1 MNSFVLALCCIGF
14 LAGAVS
20 TASAEQFEVYMTNL
34 RPTGMTL
41 NWDLTGRPNT
51 GVMGFEFR
59 VDSDLT
65 DEDSEFTIQV
75 AEQAA
80 GSKGTSIPTDWFVS
94 CKESTRKC
102 VGFSLQGT
110 TASGLK
116 GPIIDFEWLS
126 MLATIDITSFSATD
140 VQGDQIDFSIQP
152 PTRTDQPALDV
163 FFSQVKP
170 GKIVVSTKL
179 ESWDESSVVKSGDFN
194 VYVTDGDGE
203 VVEGGITSITKL
215 ANVDG
220 WTCSTTDDAVHNCQ
234 FQTLLPAEAELAAF
248 EVQSGV
254 YNFHLEGADTTLP
267 ASFRS
272 VRHPLLEFDVKL
284 ENGGK
289 IGIPKVG
296 IGFRSVEAVMIEHP
310 ETCGASGEWCV
321 EKEMKVVVG
330 YRNYDAAVTFAGFQF
345 EIESPV
351 QWFTGRAGL
360 PSSLVEDG
368 FSLSDNNRGTY
379 VCFSMTAGAF
389 IPLAIEEPADLLYAY
404 YNRTVA
410 EVTLRIKN
418 EVVSDSFGGAL
429 NTIVYEAPIDPNAP
443 DHYLEDKTGL
453 GGSLR
458 VTSCDGVDPVGS
470 EPNGYCDDEDFDCDC
485 CLNNVDAFP
494 NNREKGCG
502 ICGDVNNN
510 DMVDIMDAVLDIN
523 MLVGIQTHDVQNGD
537 ANGDNM
543 ITVLDVVQIINQV
556 LAGPDDDV
564 KMRPCNLVI

>member
-1 MNSFVLALCCIGF
+1 MNSFVLVLCCIGF

-59 VDSDLT
+59 VDSDLA
-65 DEDSEFTIQV
+65 DEEDFQMTY
-75 AEQAA
+75 AEQAD

-94 CKESTRKC
+94 CKETTRKC

-116 GPIIDFEWLS
+116 GPIIEFEWLS
-126 MLATIDITSFSATD
+126 MLATVDITSFSATD
-140 VQGDQIDFSIQP
+140 VQGEQINFSVQP
-152 PTRTDQPALDV
+152 PTRTDQPTLDV

-179 ESWDESSVVKSGDFN
+179 ESWDEHAKVQKADIN
-194 VYVTDGDGE
+194 VYVTNGAGE
-203 VVEGGITSITKL
+203 VVEGGITSITQL
-215 ANVDG
+215 AEVDG
-220 WTCSTTDDAVHNCQ
+220 WDCSTTDNAVHNCK
-234 FQTLLPAEAELAAF
+234 FDNLLPAEAELAAF

-254 YNFHLEGADTTLP
+254 YNFHLEGAESTLP

-296 IGFRSVEAVMIEHP
+296 LGFLSVEPVMIEQP
-310 ETCGASGEWCV
+310 DTCGNSGEWCV
-321 EKEMKVVVG
+321 HKEMKAVIG
-330 YRNYDAAVTFAGFQF
+330 YRNYDATVTFAGFQF

-351 QWFTGRAGL
+351 SWLVGRAGL
-360 PSSLVEDG
+360 PSNLVEDG

-389 IPLAIEEPADLLYAY
+389 IPLALEEPADLLYAY
-404 YNRTVA
+404 YERTVD
-410 EVTLRIKN
+410 EVTLRIRN
-418 EVVSDSFGGAL
+418 EVVSDSYGGAL
-429 NTIVYEAPIDPNAP
+429 NTIVYESPINPNAP
-443 DHYLEDKTGL
+443 DHYVEDKTGL

-458 VTSCDGVDPVGS
+458 IISCDGVDPVGS
-470 EPNGYCDDEDFDCDC
+470 DPDGFCDDEDFDCDC

-494 NNREKGCG
+494 DDASKGCG

-537 ANGDNM
+537 ANGDNK

-556 LAGPDDDV
+556 LAGPGEEV
-564 KMRPCNLVI
+564 KMRPCNLVE